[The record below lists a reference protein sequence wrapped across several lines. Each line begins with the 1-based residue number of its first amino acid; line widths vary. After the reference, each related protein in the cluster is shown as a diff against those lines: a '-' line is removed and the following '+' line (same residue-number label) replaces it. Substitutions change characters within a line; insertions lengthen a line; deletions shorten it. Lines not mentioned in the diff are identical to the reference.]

1 MKWNYLILFFLLSM
15 PGTFN
20 ARLCA
25 QINTDSLWG
34 IWKNT
39 NNADTTRLKSI
50 QSLAATLY
58 YSNIDS
64 CYKLAKMELDFAQK
78 KHQPKWESKAYNIFG
93 NILYLKGDFNGAFD
107 NYHKALSLLEKLND
121 KKGIAAIY
129 NNMGM
134 IYKSKGSITKALEY
148 FKKSLKMD
156 EQLKD
161 QKSIAGSYNNIG
173 TIYTHIGNYEKAIEY
188 FEKSV
193 EIHTKLGAKYS
204 IALSL
209 SNIGSS
215 LFNLGKDKEALK
227 YIEKSNAIRLEIKDE
242 QGLAANYDI
251 LGHVYK
257 KTGNTDL
264 ALAYY
269 NKALKLQVKQEE
281 RQGIAFTKVKISD
294 VYLERKEYNKA
305 LALCNEALLEAKN
318 LGLLE
323 TQRDATEVLY
333 KVYKN
338 INNHAKALAYFEE
351 LNMLQDSLVNE
362 ETKNQL
368 EQLEFE
374 KWIMQDSLAKN
385 QKIQQLENEHKELVR
400 KKNTTRNILLITAL
414 IIIILAI
421 SLWIRLRYFRK
432 NSKLFQDKAET
443 LEKQQLLNEI
453 ALLKTQVN
461 PHFLFNSL
469 SILSSLVRIDP
480 ELSEKFIDQLSKSYR
495 YILEHK
501 DHYLVSLR
509 TELDFINAYSF
520 LLKIRFENK
529 FDIYYHLTDV
539 ELDKYKIA
547 PMTLQLLIENAV
559 KHNKMSSK
567 EPLIV
572 EVSVQDQILIVSNKL
587 QVRSDFGRSTGIGLE
602 NIKNRYALLTDIPVW
617 AGIIEQNFVVKV
629 PLLISDNVASEN

>member
-1 MKWNYLILFFLLSM
+1 MKWTHTSVFFLLTMLVCLNSKLY
-15 PGTFN
+15 G
-20 ARLCA
+20 
-25 QINTDSLWG
+25 QINTDSLWS
-34 IWKNT
+34 IWINTKND
-39 NNADTTRLKSI
+39 DTTRLKSI

-64 CYKLAKMELDFAQK
+64 CYKLAKMELDLAQRK
-78 KHQPKWESKAYNIFG
+78 GQPKWESKAYNIFG
-93 NILYLKGDFNGAFD
+93 NVLYLKGDFNGAFD
-107 NYHKALSLLEKLND
+107 NYHKALAILVKLKD
-121 KKGIAAIY
+121 QKGIAAIY

-148 FKKSLKMD
+148 FKKSLKID
-156 EQLKD
+156 EQLND
-161 QKSIAGSYNNIG
+161 QKSIGGSYNNIG
-173 TIYTHIGNYEKAIEY
+173 TIYTHINRYEKAIEY
-188 FEKSV
+188 FEKSI

-209 SNIGSS
+209 SNIGSC
-215 LFNLGKDKEALK
+215 LLNLGKDKEALN
-227 YIEKSNAIRLEIKDE
+227 YIAKSNAIREEIKDE

-251 LGHVYK
+251 LGHLYK
-257 KTGNTDL
+257 KAGNTTL
-264 ALAYY
+264 SLAYY
-269 NKALKLQVKQEE
+269 NKALFLQKKQEE
-281 RQGIAFTKVKISD
+281 RQGICFTKVKISD
-294 VYLERKEYNKA
+294 VYFDRKEYQKA
-305 LALCNEALLEAKN
+305 LNLCNEALLEAKK
-318 LGLLE
+318 LGTLE

-333 KVYKN
+333 RIYKA
-338 INNHAKALAYFEE
+338 INNHAKALIYFEE
-351 LNMLQDSLVNE
+351 FNVLKDSLLNE

-374 KWIMQDSLAKN
+374 KWIVTDSIAKN
-385 QKIQQLENEHKELVR
+385 QKIQKLENEHQELVR
-400 KKNTTRNILLITAL
+400 KKNNTRNLLLITGL
-414 IIIILAI
+414 IIIIISI

-432 NSKLFQDKAET
+432 NSKLFQYKAET

-469 SILSSLVRIDP
+469 SILSSLVRVDP
-480 ELSEKFIDQLSKSYR
+480 DLSERFIDQLSKSYR

-529 FDIYYHLTDV
+529 FDVHYHLSEA

-547 PMTLQLLIENAV
+547 PMTLQLLMENAV
-559 KHNKMSSK
+559 KHNRMSKK

-572 EVSVQDQILIVSNKL
+572 EVSIEENKLKVSNNL
-587 QVRSDFGRSTGIGLE
+587 QVRSGLVGSTGIGLE
-602 NIKNRYALLTDIPVW
+602 NIKNRYALLTDEPVW
-617 AGIIEQNFVVKV
+617 AGIKHEHFVVMV
-629 PLLISDNVASEN
+629 PLLEADIKGY